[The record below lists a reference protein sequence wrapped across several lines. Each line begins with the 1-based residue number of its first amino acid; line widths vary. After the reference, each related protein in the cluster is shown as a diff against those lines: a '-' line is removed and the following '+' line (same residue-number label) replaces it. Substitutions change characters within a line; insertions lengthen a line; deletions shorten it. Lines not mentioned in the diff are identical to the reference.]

1 MYSFKGRTRHQYP
14 TFSIRAR
21 QAPWPDQDF
30 QSFPCAAGGLGF
42 PSWQM
47 ISTFGERPR
56 QIGRVLWV
64 SVAMAAG
71 AMAQGRGGAPAGPL
85 RAEVFEV
92 KAVERERR
100 LSAIGTLR
108 ANESAEIVAELAK
121 RVVAIPVEEGA
132 RVEAGEVL
140 FQLDDAEL
148 KAALDETA
156 ARLRLAE
163 ANAERAAQLLPDQAI
178 SRQEFEAAKAEVDV
192 LRAQVAAQEVE
203 LSKSLI
209 RAPFAGRIGVR
220 RVSPGALV
228 TPGLVLAVLQD
239 GSRIKVDFTL
249 PERHAAEVAV
259 GQAIHFTVAGSGV
272 VHEGRVAVIE
282 PEIDAATRSVRV
294 RGICESPDGLF
305 PGGVAEVEL
314 TLDGRTSGFPIPAQA
329 ILPSASGQA
338 VMVIENGRARL
349 QPVVTGNRTPSEVEI
364 LRGLSEGDRI
374 ATTNLL
380 RIRPG
385 VDVIAEGAAEP

>member
-1 MYSFKGRTRHQYP
+1 
-14 TFSIRAR
+14 
-21 QAPWPDQDF
+21 
-30 QSFPCAAGGLGF
+30 
-42 PSWQM
+42 M
-47 ISTFGERPR
+47 ISTFGERPW

-64 SVAMAAG
+64 SVAMVAG
-71 AMAQGRGGAPAGPL
+71 AVAQGRGGAPAGPL
-85 RAEVFEV
+85 KAEVFEV

-178 SRQEFEAAKAEVDV
+178 SRQEYEAAKAEADV
-192 LRAQVAAQEVE
+192 LRAQVVAQEVE

-239 GSRIKVDFTL
+239 VSRIKVDFTL

-259 GQAIHFTVAGSGV
+259 GQWIHFTVAGSGV

-364 LRGLSEGDRI
+364 LRGLHEGDRI

-385 VDVIAEGAAEP
+385 VEVIAEGAAEP